1 VAVVGEMLELG
12 DRSVALHEGVGR
24 SIVAAEVD
32 ELVAVGGEP
41 AKAMADAAVA
51 AGMSRTHVRYFA
63 TSDQAA
69 DAFDAYVREGDLVL
83 VKGSRGIRTDVV
95 VDRLKAEFA

>member
-1 VAVVGEMLELG
+1 
-12 DRSVALHEGVGR
+12 
-24 SIVAAEVD
+24 
-32 ELVAVGGEP
+32 
-41 AKAMADAAVA
+41 MADAAVA
-51 AGMSRTHVRYFA
+51 AGLARAHVRYFA

-69 DAFDAYVREGDLVL
+69 EAVNTFVQDGDLVL